1 MHSTTTLPARPTQP
15 ATEPWGMLAAVDLH
29 DGDRALLAD
38 PDTIRRCVPAV
49 IEAIGMR
56 AHGPLLIER
65 FGVGA
70 LEGWS
75 ALQFIETSSI
85 TVHADEM
92 GGRCFVDVF
101 SCRPSTATSS
111 PRSPRAL
118 RRHVDRDAAGAMTDR
133 GAVLGLLAAA
143 VGVADT
149 IPYVRDTLR
158 GATRPHRGT
167 WLIWGVLAVVVCLSQ
182 YADGASWSLSWRRS
196 RPCSP
201 AGSSCCPS
209 AGAWAG

>member
-1 MHSTTTLPARPTQP
+1 MHSTTKLPARPTQL

-29 DGDRALLAD
+29 DGDRARLAD

-85 TVHADEM
+85 TVHADEF

-101 SCRPSTATSS
+101 SCRPFDPERAATVAVEHFGGMATL
-111 PRSPRAL
+111 RVL
-118 RRHVDRDAAGAMTDR
+118 RR
-133 GAVLGLLAAA
+133 
-143 VGVADT
+143 
-149 IPYVRDTLR
+149 
-158 GATRPHRGT
+158 
-167 WLIWGVLAVVVCLSQ
+167 
-182 YADGASWSLSWRRS
+182 
-196 RPCSP
+196 
-201 AGSSCCPS
+201 
-209 AGAWAG
+209 